1 MPQQKRRQHGRKRQ
15 GHQARH
21 HHRTRQGQGKLG
33 KQTPSA
39 PRRKGQGR
47 IDRHQRHG
55 HCHNGKTHLSGA
67 TNRSLKRLHAL
78 LNMPVYV
85 FQHDDRIINHQANCQ
100 HQGQQGQRVDAKT
113 GHRHQGKSP
122 NQGHR
127 YRQQW
132 NDRRSQRAQEYKNNQ
147 GHQHRGLKNGHEHA
161 VDRALNKHRVVV
173 GHLHLHAGRQVALHL
188 DQQLANTGRQI
199 ERIGCG
205 LADHAH
211 PDRVA
216 AIQAH
221 AGALVHRGLLD
232 PRHIGDSNGLPIHD
246 AYHHLREFLRPLQV
260 SRCCDIE
267 FPHAALNAA
276 GRHFQVGASQRVFKV
291 LNGQP
296 VSGEFVGVYPNPH
309 GKLALALHDDISSA
323 RGGLQHRLDQCVG
336 HFGEL

>member
-1 MPQQKRRQHGRKRQ
+1 
-15 GHQARH
+15 
-21 HHRTRQGQGKLG
+21 
-33 KQTPSA
+33 
-39 PRRKGQGR
+39 
-47 IDRHQRHG
+47 
-55 HCHNGKTHLSGA
+55 
-67 TNRSLKRLHAL
+67 
-78 LNMPVYV
+78 MPVNV

-147 GHQHRGLKNGHEHA
+147 GHQHRGLKNGLEHTA
-161 VDRALNKHRVVV
+161 DGALNKHRVVV
-173 GHLHLHAGRQVALHL
+173 GHLHQHAGRQVALHL

-232 PRHIGDSNGLPIHD
+232 PRHICDSNGLPIHG
-246 AYHHLREFLRPLQV
+246 AYHHLSEFLRPLQV
-260 SRCCDIE
+260 SRRCDIE

-291 LNGQP
+291 LHGQP

-323 RGGLQHRLDQCVG
+323 RGCLQHRLDQCVG